1 MQTRQIIYYNRVCL
15 WVKNGTE
22 FDTSDG
28 LPYGTFSNLTV
39 GTKVIVAKANNG
51 TRGIV
56 LAKYPWADEAGSIL
70 AAAASNS

>member
-1 MQTRQIIYYNRVCL
+1 ML
-15 WVKNGTE
+15 MSENGTE

-70 AAAASNS
+70 AAAALNS